1 MCLRVLLAKE
11 GAESD
16 NVMGGLHGRARADA
30 NAMIDFKQLD
40 GFVWV
45 AELGSFRAAA
55 EKLNTTQPAI
65 SQRIAA
71 LEATMAVRLFERGAR
86 GIKLTEKGQELLSH
100 AQRMLELRNEM
111 LSVAKTQNA
120 VRGTLR
126 LGSSETLVQT
136 WLHYLID
143 ELHQRYPALVVE
155 IHVDTT
161 QGLRSQ
167 LAAHQIDLAMLLGP
181 AQDPRYSDLHLCDY
195 DLAWVASPGL
205 RLHGRPVTVAELG
218 KHPIITYPAVSS
230 PYHAVKSLLQEA
242 GIKAPRIYGS
252 ASMSTIVQMTLR
264 GIGPSVI
271 APAIIVDELAE
282 GKLHILDVDKTP
294 APLSFYA
301 CWVESPDSHTVRT
314 VARLAQRIASK
325 MAIEA

>member
-1 MCLRVLLAKE
+1 MTSC
-11 GAESD
+11 
-16 NVMGGLHGRARADA
+16 ARQ
-30 NAMIDFKQLD
+30 MIDFKQID
-40 GFVWV
+40 AFVWV

-71 LEATMAVRLFERGAR
+71 MEATMAVRLFERGAR

-100 AQRMLELRNEM
+100 AQRMLALRNEM
-111 LSVAKTQNA
+111 MTVAKAQNA

-136 WLHYLID
+136 WLHHLID

-155 IHVDTT
+155 LHVDTT
-161 QGLRSQ
+161 HVLRSQ
-167 LAAHQIDLAMLLGP
+167 LAAHQIDLAMLVGP
-181 AQDPRYSDLHLCDY
+181 THEPRESDLHLCDY

-205 RLHGRPVTVAELG
+205 KLHGRPVTVAELG
-218 KHPIITYPAVSS
+218 QYPVITYPSASL
-230 PYHAVKSLLQEA
+230 PYHAVRTLLQEA
-242 GIKAPRIYGS
+242 GIKSPRIYGS

-271 APAIIVDELAE
+271 ASALISQEVAE
-282 GKLHILDVDKTP
+282 GKLFVLDVDKTP

-314 VARLAQRIASK
+314 VARLAQRIAK
-325 MAIEA
+325 RAANEPTET